1 MRSGTKPCMQS
12 TFVEASSC
20 VDRLQLGSDESGRS
34 TLAAMPA
41 MACQAQAC
49 PTWCT
54 ATVAVTGPAPAS
66 STSAAAHWPYPVAG
80 ALDAEGLQVVHH
92 LKQVIHT
99 PHLALER
106 TQTLAMVELPGPPAQ
121 GELVRH
127 LPQAESA
134 PDNPALHVQLHLV
147 APTWMRLTP

>member
-20 VDRLQLGSDESGRS
+20 ADRLQLGSDESGRS

-92 LKQVIHT
+92 LKQVIHN
-99 PHLALER
+99 PPPGIGKDR
-106 TQTLAMVELPGPPAQ
+106 NIGNELPGPPAQ